1 VEFSLNT
8 PVPPVPGIYS
18 AVNPPPASIHTIMC
32 SAKVKD
38 GMIGLIQKHPYF
50 GGLPAG
56 VSLFILHVGSHP
68 TFHVAVLR
76 P

>member
-1 VEFSLNT
+1 
-8 PVPPVPGIYS
+8 
-18 AVNPPPASIHTIMC
+18 MC